1 MRHKLMMFQTNFR
14 QRRAQGQRHQ
24 QLRRTVTS
32 SVTDDRPARRLAN
45 RLFALA
51 AVAGG
56 ALLGWAP
63 PCLAQFQ
70 VCNQTF
76 DVINVA
82 IGQEAGA
89 SGRAGVFQT
98 EGWWT
103 IGANRCVDV
112 IKEELVNRYIYVF
125 ATDVFDQP
133 VIDGT
138 TEMCVAPKRFVIE
151 GIDQCWQRGHKVA
164 RFMEVDTQ
172 AVQRWTLFL
181 KDPLSN

>member
-1 MRHKLMMFQTNFR
+1 MILRTKFRHAVPDRGHHELKPAVTT
-14 QRRAQGQRHQ
+14 G
-24 QLRRTVTS
+24 RTAAEKSHRGTI
-32 SVTDDRPARRLAN
+32 LATWMA
-45 RLFALA
+45 LIALA
-51 AVAGG
+51 GQA
-56 ALLGWAP
+56 AP
-63 PCLAQFQ
+63 AAAQFQ

-82 IGQEAGA
+82 IGQEQARDF
-89 SGRAGVFQT
+89 GREGVFQT

-112 IKEELVNRYIYVF
+112 IKDELVNRYIYVF

-133 VIDGT
+133 IVDGT
-138 TEMCVAPKRFVIE
+138 DEMCIAPKRFVIE